1 MNAPI
6 VGIIGAGAAGT
17 AAVKRLRQSE
27 ADLAVELLAR
37 TGEQPYNRT
46 LVNKGVAIGLLE
58 PEQAALPDTGV
69 QLTAGTARSIDPL
82 TRQVH
87 LDSGDT
93 RTFDGLLIAS
103 GSRPRTLDES
113 ILGRDHAVSSGRLT
127 TLHSLRDARQV
138 REILATTPPPVR
150 ILILGGGL
158 VAAETASL
166 LSQAGHDIALIAR
179 SPLPGATAIGEDVA
193 SRLLELH
200 RAQHATHVG
209 RSPRAVHTQ
218 PGRITIELD
227 DGTRVEGDLA
237 IIAHGTMPAAPAPW
251 TGPGGVPVDDH
262 LRLLHGPQQRI
273 YAAGGVAVH
282 HHHELGTYRIDHWD
296 DATAQGAHAATTLL
310 HDFGLAD
317 DPGPYLPYS
326 WFSARIHGH
335 TLTGAGHPGLADAT
349 QTVSA
354 DPLLVV
360 HERNGVPIAA
370 TGVDAAP
377 LVLQW
382 KKRLFTPDE
391 QRSPSATH

>member
-1 MNAPI
+1 MNALR
-6 VGIIGAGAAGT
+6 VGIIGAGASGT

-27 ADLAVELLAR
+27 ADLAVELFAR

-58 PEQAALPDTGV
+58 PDQAALPDTGV
-69 QLTAGTARSIDPL
+69 QVTADTARGIDPR

-93 RTFDGLLIAS
+93 RTFDGLLVAS

-138 REILATTPPPVR
+138 RDILATKPPPAR

-179 SPLPGATAIGEDVA
+179 SYLPGASAIGEDVA
-193 SRLLELH
+193 SRFLELH
-200 RAQHATHVG
+200 RAQHATYVG
-209 RSPRAVHTQ
+209 HSPRAIHTQ
-218 PGRITIELD
+218 SDRITIGLD

-251 TGPGGVPVDDH
+251 TGPDGIPVDDH
-262 LRLLHGPQQRI
+262 LRLLHAPHRRI

-282 HHHELGTYRIDHWD
+282 HHPELGTYRIDHWD

-326 WFSARIHGH
+326 RFSARIHGH
-335 TLTGAGHPGLADAT
+335 TVSGVGHPGLGAT
-349 QTVSA
+349 AHVAST
-354 DPLLVV
+354 DPLCIVYRHGETAV
-360 HERNGVPIAA
+360 AA
-370 TGVDAAP
+370 IGLDAGQLIHQWAP
-377 LVLQW
+377 LLH
-382 KKRLFTPDE
+382 RTPE
-391 QRSPSATH
+391 PASGH